1 MLKSLV
7 SSPYVNTLESALGAS
22 SLRHQVI
29 SNNIANVNTP
39 GFKKSEVSFE
49 GKLQSVIDS
58 EKKQGFLARTNERH
72 YPFQKNANVSPTIN
86 TITNTT
92 LRVDGN
98 NVDIDAEMAEMAKNN
113 IYYNAIV
120 HKVQGYFSTMKS
132 CINGGK

>member
-7 SSPYVNTLESALGAS
+7 SSPYVNMLESALGAS
-22 SLRHQVI
+22 SLRQQVI

-39 GFKKSEVSFE
+39 GFKKSEVTFE
-49 GKLQSVIDS
+49 DRLQSAI
-58 EKKQGFLARTNERH
+58 EANKKLSILARTHERH
-72 YPFQKNANVSPTIN
+72 YPHKVNTDISPMIN
-86 TITNTT
+86 TITNTS

-113 IYYNAIV
+113 IYYNAV
-120 HKVQGYFSTMKS
+120 VQKVQHYFSNIKS